1 MKVLKFGGTSVGS
14 AQRMKDVAK
23 LITGERNI
31 VVLSAMSGTTNSLV
45 EISDYLYKKNPDG
58 ANEVINKLAQ
68 KYYGHIEELYST
80 DEYKQKAK
88 ELLCSK
94 EGLKHRG
101 QRCIEPEA
109 VFVQIKY
116 HFDHIRTFTKDLF
129 TLFEEK
135 VVLAQGELISTG
147 MMNLY
152 LNECGINSVLIP
164 ALDYMRTDKNAE
176 PDPVYIKEKL
186 IKLLDGHKDA
196 DLFITQGYI
205 CRNAYGEIDNLQ
217 RGGSDYSASLIGAAI
232 GAEEIQIWTD
242 IDGMH
247 NNDPRIV
254 EKTSPVRHL
263 HFEEAAELAY
273 FGAKILHPTC
283 ILPAK
288 LNNIPVRL
296 LNTMQPKAP
305 GTMISNM
312 TEKGKIKAVAAKDNI
327 TSIKIKS
334 GRMLLATGFLRK
346 VFEIFENY
354 QTPIDMVTT
363 SEVGVSVTID
373 NRKHLEEIVDDLK
386 KYGTVT
392 VDEDMVIVCVVGDL
406 EWDNVGFEARIVQAM
421 KDVPV
426 RMISYGGS
434 NYNVSLLIKAS
445 DKTRA
450 LQALSDH
457 LFNNKA

>member
-14 AQRMKDVAK
+14 AQRIKDVAK
-23 LITGERNI
+23 LICNGDRNM
-31 VVLSAMSGTTNSLV
+31 VVLSAMSGTTNALV

-58 ANEVINKLAQ
+58 ANEVINKLSL
-68 KYYGHIEELYST
+68 KYMGIIDELYAT
-80 DEYKQKAK
+80 ADYKQKGK
-88 ELLCSK
+88 KLIQS
-94 EGLKHRG
+94 
-101 QRCIEPEA
+101 
-109 VFVQIKY
+109 
-116 HFDHIRTFTKDLF
+116 HFDLIRSYTKDLF

-135 VVLAQGELISTG
+135 VILAQGELLSTG
-147 MMNLY
+147 MIDLY
-152 LNECGINSVLIP
+152 LHEQGVKSVLLP
-164 ALDYMRTDKNAE
+164 ALDFMRTDKNAE
-176 PDPVYIKEKL
+176 PDPVFIKEKL
-186 IKLLDGHKDA
+186 QLQLDQHPGV
-196 DLFITQGYI
+196 DLFVTQGYI

-217 RGGSDYSASLIGAAI
+217 RGGSDYTASLIGAALN
-232 GAEEIQIWTD
+232 ATEIQIWTD

-254 EKTSPVRHL
+254 DKTDPVRQL
-263 HFEEAAELAY
+263 HFDEAAELAY

-296 LNTMQPKAP
+296 LNTMQPDAP
-305 GTMISNM
+305 GTLISNE

-346 VFEIFENY
+346 VFETFEDH
-354 QTPIDMVTT
+354 QTPIDVVTT

-373 NRKHLEEIVDDLK
+373 NRKRLEEIVDDLK

-392 VDEDMVIVCVVGDL
+392 VDENLVIVCVVGDL
-406 EWDNVGFEARIVQAM
+406 EWDNVGFEAKIISAL
-421 KDVPV
+421 KDIPV

-434 NYNVSLLIKAS
+434 NYNVSLLIKAE
-445 DKTRA
+445 DKKRA

-457 LFNNKA
+457 LFNKKG